1 MEELKEIQKTE
12 LKKDVSLGQKQSQE
26 VLQKES
32 NDLQEHVKELTEENK
47 MLFEQLHI
55 VQEEFEKYY
64 YKLKDA
70 EKKAAVP
77 VVAGSGGI
85 GEVKQ
90 ISDAYCKH
98 LEKNLEMSNSL
109 RFSEMH
115 NSLQYRI
122 GNAIIKLKDSGVSAP
137 FKLWGI
143 LSFFSNTNAPSSL
156 GGNNF
161 TKVIEA
167 YEKGKDKA
175 VKELLN
181 GVKMTSI
188 VKANAYT
195 ALAKHYQYRDLSVC
209 VKFASLAYKTDPQA
223 YRLKWWLLR
232 LDDRGDYTTACALV
246 GLLPKDTPMKDVE
259 KAKID
264 PIRRKAE
271 QFLQQKMHT
280 VKVNSVA
287 PETQKKLDASLK
299 ENKKL
304 KDELAAQKKTS
315 EALKQEI
322 HTFKKELSNKIKPD
336 DNLVSPEV
344 QKKIDASLAE
354 NKKLRDQ
361 LAVQDKNA
369 DTMKNELTVRKK
381 NSESLKQEIH
391 TLKEDLSN
399 KIKPGDDFSNENTV
413 LKEHY
418 KVQAIL
424 ATAHAENLNNIKKS
438 YKKLIKKNVKYKRK
452 IAELQGRLGQTK
464 KTITLVQDEKIKL
477 LQDLFVGKK

>member
-1 MEELKEIQKTE
+1 MEKVKEIQKTE

-32 NDLQEHVKELTEENK
+32 NDLQEHVKELTEENE

-55 VQEEFEKYY
+55 VQEELEKYY

-70 EKKAAVP
+70 EKKAVVP
-77 VVAGSGGI
+77 MVAGSDGI
-85 GEVKQ
+85 AEVKQ

-98 LEKNLEMSNSL
+98 LEKSIEIANVL
-109 RFSEMH
+109 RFSEIH

-122 GNAIIKLKDSGVSAP
+122 GNAIIKLRNSGILAP
-137 FKLWGI
+137 LNLWGV
-143 LSFFSNTNAPSSL
+143 LSFFSKTKVPSSL
-156 GGNNF
+156 GEKDF
-161 TKVIEA
+161 IKVIEA

-175 VKELLN
+175 VKDLLN
-181 GVKMTSI
+181 EVKITSI
-188 VKANAYT
+188 VKADAYT
-195 ALAKHYQYRDLSVC
+195 ALAKHYQYRDLSTC
-209 VKFASLAYKTDPQA
+209 VKFAGMAYKTDPQA

-232 LDDRGDYTTACALV
+232 LDDRGDYNTACALV
-246 GLLPKDTPMKDVE
+246 GLLPTDTPMKDVE

-264 PIRRKAE
+264 PIRHKTE
-271 QFLQQKMHT
+271 QLLKQKMHT

-287 PETQKKLDASLK
+287 PETQKKLDTSLK

-304 KDELAAQKKTS
+304 KDELTAQKKNS
-315 EALKQEI
+315 ENLKQEI
-322 HTFKKELSNKIKPD
+322 HTLKKDLSNKIKPG

-344 QKKIDASLAE
+344 QKKLDASLAE
-354 NKKLRDQ
+354 NKKLKDQ
-361 LAVQDKNA
+361 LAVQNKNA
-369 DTMKNELTVRKK
+369 DTMKNELTAQKK

-438 YKKLIKKNVKYKRK
+438 YKKLTKKNVKYKRK
-452 IAELQGRLGQTK
+452 IAELQDRLNQTK
-464 KTITLVQDEKIKL
+464 KIITLVQDEKTKL
-477 LQDLFVGKK
+477 LQDLLV